1 LNSYGQHAPI
11 RCKGVIA
18 MAQSDSE
25 PRYVISIAA
34 RIVGIE
40 THTLR
45 YYERLGLVQP
55 YRSGGNI
62 RYYSEID
69 IEQLRHIKMLMVD
82 LGVNPAGAEVVIRM
96 AQKITEMQQVI
107 NELTTEL
114 QQVKETR
121 QATRKRDKKRG

>member
-1 LNSYGQHAPI
+1 
-11 RCKGVIA
+11 

-62 RYYSEID
+62 RYYSESDID
-69 IEQLRHIKMLMVD
+69 QLRHIKMLMSD

-107 NELTTEL
+107 SELTIEL
-114 QQVKETR
+114 EQVKETI

>member
-1 LNSYGQHAPI
+1 MTS
-11 RCKGVIA
+11 R
-18 MAQSDSE
+18 DSE

-62 RYYSEID
+62 RYYSEGD
-69 IEQLRHIKMLMVD
+69 VERLRHIKTLMND
-82 LGVNPAGAEVVIRM
+82 LGINLAGVEVVMRM
-96 AQKITEMQQVI
+96 GQKMAEMQ
-107 NELTTEL
+107 
-114 QQVKETR
+114 R
-121 QATRKRDKKRG
+121 QIQEMESEIHHLKQAGTGQNKLEERS